1 LFLSLILATTTAR
14 RATLALGLVIAVS
27 GFAGVRLVG
36 VSTDMR
42 TASES
47 LADRPSGGCAQ
58 QSRTFEV
65 ESRFLGKPLIGKEK
79 LTEVTKRLAAG
90 RSRQIC

>member
-47 LADRPSGGCAQ
+47 LAD
-58 QSRTFEV
+58 
-65 ESRFLGKPLIGKEK
+65 
-79 LTEVTKRLAAG
+79 
-90 RSRQIC
+90 